1 MNKLK
6 INILG
11 LNYSINTQEDEDEVQ
26 KIVDEIN
33 SQAKN
38 LVDDSRI
45 SVYDAIVL
53 CLLEYADRYRKAE
66 ESADNL
72 RNQLASYIEDASRA
86 RIEVDECHR
95 ELERL
100 NREVA
105 ILQKLTS
112 KTPDTFRED
121 ENGEAEEKKAQE

>member
-1 MNKLK
+1 MNKIK

-11 LNYSINTQEDEDEVQ
+11 LNYRINTQEDEEEVL

-33 SQAKN
+33 SQAKH
-38 LVDDSRI
+38 LVTDAKL

-53 CLLEYADRYRKAE
+53 CLLEYADRYRKSE

-72 RNQLASYIEDASRA
+72 RNQLATYIEDASRA

-100 NREVA
+100 NREIA

-112 KTPDTFRED
+112 KTPDSLRSIEADD
-121 ENGEAEEKKAQE
+121 ENKTQE

>member
-1 MNKLK
+1 MNKIK

-11 LNYSINTQEDEDEVQ
+11 LNYSINTQEDEEEVL

-33 SQAKN
+33 SQAKH
-38 LVDDSRI
+38 LVTDAKL

-53 CLLEYADRYRKAE
+53 CLLEYADRYRKSE

-72 RNQLASYIEDASRA
+72 RNQLATYIEDASRA

-100 NREVA
+100 NREIA

-112 KTPDTFRED
+112 KTPDSLRSIEADD
-121 ENGEAEEKKAQE
+121 EHKTQE

>member
-1 MNKLK
+1 MNKIK

-11 LNYSINTQEDEDEVQ
+11 LNYSINTQEDEEEVL

-33 SQAKN
+33 SQAKH
-38 LVDDSRI
+38 LVTDAKI

-53 CLLEYADRYRKAE
+53 CLLEYADRYRKSE

-72 RNQLASYIEDASRA
+72 RNQLATYIEDASRA

-100 NREVA
+100 NREIA

-112 KTPDTFRED
+112 KTPDSLCSIEAD
-121 ENGEAEEKKAQE
+121 EEQKTQE

>member
-11 LNYSINTQEDEDEVQ
+11 LNYSINTQEDEEEVQ

-112 KTPDTFRED
+112 KTPDSLRSIEAD
-121 ENGEAEEKKAQE
+121 EEQKTQE